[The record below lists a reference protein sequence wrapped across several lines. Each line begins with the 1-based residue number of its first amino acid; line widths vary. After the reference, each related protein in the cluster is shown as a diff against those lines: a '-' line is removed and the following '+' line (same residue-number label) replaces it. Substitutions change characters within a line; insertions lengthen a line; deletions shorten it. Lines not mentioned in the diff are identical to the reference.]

1 MLKEIGSP
9 ENQTFYTKV
18 SPHAHI
24 KLPFRFK
31 KKTRTVITWN
41 QCVLKGKFES
51 RSFKE
56 LKQKTIFRKKSF
68 IFKWLDTS
76 TNYLHLYEKNS
87 WSSKSISFHRALLE
101 TQAVKFRIKK
111 YIESIVIKKGSNF
124 CMKKSRQD
132 CICFVTVVSLLRVKR
147 TQSNFSQKMATL
159 LVLVLH
165 CHQQKQ

>member
-31 KKTRTVITWN
+31 KKPRTVITWN

-51 RSFKE
+51 RFFKE

-87 WSSKSISFHRALLE
+87 WSSKSISFHTALLE

-111 YIESIVIKKGSNF
+111 YIESIVIKG
-124 CMKKSRQD
+124 
-132 CICFVTVVSLLRVKR
+132 
-147 TQSNFSQKMATL
+147 
-159 LVLVLH
+159 
-165 CHQQKQ
+165 

>member
-1 MLKEIGSP
+1 MNLLRGVITGMLKEIGSP

-56 LKQKTIFRKKSF
+56 LKQKTIFRKKVSF
-68 IFKWLDTS
+68 L
-76 TNYLHLYEKNS
+76 N
-87 WSSKSISFHRALLE
+87 
-101 TQAVKFRIKK
+101 
-111 YIESIVIKKGSNF
+111 G
-124 CMKKSRQD
+124 
-132 CICFVTVVSLLRVKR
+132 
-147 TQSNFSQKMATL
+147 
-159 LVLVLH
+159 
-165 CHQQKQ
+165 

>member
-1 MLKEIGSP
+1 MNLLRGVITGMLKEIGSP

-56 LKQKTIFRKKSF
+56 LKQKTIFRKKKFSF
-68 IFKWLDTS
+68 LNGQI
-76 TNYLHLYEKNS
+76 HLLIINIY
-87 WSSKSISFHRALLE
+87 
-101 TQAVKFRIKK
+101 
-111 YIESIVIKKGSNF
+111 
-124 CMKKSRQD
+124 MKKIPGPPKAYRSTEL
-132 CICFVTVVSLLRVKR
+132 C
-147 TQSNFSQKMATL
+147 
-159 LVLVLH
+159 
-165 CHQQKQ
+165 